1 MKLAPLKTPPLSS
14 DDTRFSR
21 WDQNLLNSWLES
33 LPRGDALGF
42 GQTVHAALQ
51 TLNRTPLRRLNRYDL
66 SERLRPV
73 VNDAATMLISH
84 YSASPLPLTEQEQA
98 DANLVQ
104 QLYAELAT
112 SFKIAVND
120 EIARHAKSGRD
131 RTPLQLATQR
141 ALLCLGR
148 VLLECYRIY
157 APEPPLLWQDIHTL
171 YRNSERARLQNLP
184 IYRAPDSDETA
195 LAIKQAYLR
204 IAVLALSNPYHLM
217 QGEAEELYR
226 RIGRWIH
233 FVQLTPS
240 DGSSVNGKFVIDLDS
255 DLPARYI
262 GQSAPAIP
270 RGELR
275 VLNLQALVAAIDE
288 QIAHATAQLDSHPTA
303 VTLSMRMQRDMY
315 LRFHSALDE
324 RPERRSERRPTMA
337 RLMVARGF
345 TACHFLLNDRQAF
358 TPEEDEAEA
367 RKNSPS
373 AEPERQAPTLTLLDD
388 RQPTPPPAAAGASR
402 TSRFH
407 GFDADADDVWRKATL
422 IAPPPE
428 PSQKLQATAVQWN
441 RKNESDGGMALFCAR
456 NCPMQVRVGELL
468 AFAEDEAAAAS
479 AWRIGAIRW
488 LRTRPNGGLEIGVQR
503 IADDGYAVG
512 TQALSGAGKGSEYL
526 RGILIPR
533 LDPIGEATSL
543 LSPAS
548 IYDVGSVIRLRL
560 EKRVIHVRLTE
571 LLEATRL
578 FAHFKVQPIDHGAA

>member
-1 MKLAPLKTPPLSS
+1 MELALLKTPPLGPG
-14 DDTRFSR
+14 DTHFSR
-21 WDQNLLNSWLES
+21 WDQSLLNSWLES

-42 GQTVHAALQ
+42 GQALHAALQ
-51 TLNRTPLRRLNRYDL
+51 TLNRTTLSRLNRYEL

-73 VNDAATMLISH
+73 VNDAATMLISR
-84 YSASPLPLTEQEQA
+84 YRASSLPLTEQAQA

-112 SFKIAVND
+112 SFKIAVNE
-120 EIARHAKSGRD
+120 EIAGHAKPGRD

-148 VLLECYRIY
+148 VLLECYRVY
-157 APEPPLLWQDIHTL
+157 APEPPLLWRDIHTL
-171 YRNSERARLQNLP
+171 YRNSERARLQGLP

-233 FVQLTPS
+233 FVQLTPP
-240 DGSSVNGKFVIDLDS
+240 DSSGVNGKFVIDLDS

-262 GQSAPAIP
+262 GRSVPAIP

-275 VLNLQALVAAIDE
+275 VLNLQALVDAIDE
-288 QIAHATAQLDSHPTA
+288 QIAHATAQLANHPTA

-315 LRFHSALDE
+315 LRFHSALDG
-324 RPERRSERRPTMA
+324 RPERRSERKSTMA
-337 RLMVARGF
+337 RLMVAKGF

-358 TPEEDEAEA
+358 TPEDDEAEA
-367 RKNSPS
+367 RAAASTGPS
-373 AEPERQAPTLTLLDD
+373 RQAPTLTLLDD
-388 RQPTPPPAAAGASR
+388 SQPLPPAKGSDTCR

-422 IAPPPE
+422 IAAPPE
-428 PSQKLQATAVQWN
+428 PEQKLQATAVQWN

-488 LRTRPNGGLEIGVQR
+488 LRTRPNGGLEMGVQR
-503 IADDGYAVG
+503 IADSGYAVG

-526 RGILIPR
+526 RGILVPR
-533 LDPIGEATSL
+533 QDPIGETTSL

-548 IYDVGSVIRLRL
+548 IYDVDSVVRLRL
-560 EKRVIHVRLTE
+560 ERRVVHVRLTE

-578 FAHFKVQPIDHGAA
+578 FAHFRVQPVDHGAA